1 MKRHYTAVCSST
13 KTSRRPM
20 SRVVAS
26 VDDWAN
32 LLEQLKADL
41 NEDEETDPIYE
52 QTEGGVMLT
61 EVCEEV
67 EEKMGIWLEQS
78 IQFGFGEMAIFNE
91 DDDLV
96 ASCDYQSFNSTVIN
110 LALKSKSESSFKK
123 QYKNFL
129 LSLMDEYASENK
141 D

>member
-1 MKRHYTAVCSST
+1 M
-13 KTSRRPM
+13 RRI
-20 SRVVAS
+20 VAS

-32 LLEQLKADL
+32 LIEQLKADL

>member
-1 MKRHYTAVCSST
+1 MMRHYTAVSSST
-13 KTSRRPM
+13 KMNKRPM
-20 SRVVAS
+20 RRVVAS

-32 LLEQLKADL
+32 LIEQLKADL

-129 LSLMDEYASENK
+129 LFLMDKYASENK

>member
-1 MKRHYTAVCSST
+1 MKRHYTAVCGST

-20 SRVVAS
+20 RRVVAS

-32 LLEQLKADL
+32 LIEQLKADL

-67 EEKMGIWLEQS
+67 EEKMGVWLEQS

-129 LSLMDEYASENK
+129 LFLMDKYASENK

>member
-1 MKRHYTAVCSST
+1 MKRHYTAVCG
-13 KTSRRPM
+13 SRKMNKRPM
-20 SRVVAS
+20 RRVVAS

-32 LLEQLKADL
+32 LIEQLKADL

-67 EEKMGIWLEQS
+67 EETMGIWLEQS

-96 ASCDYQSFNSTVIN
+96 ASCDYQSFNSTIIN

-129 LSLMDEYASENK
+129 LFLMDKYASENK

>member
-1 MKRHYTAVCSST
+1 MKRHYTAVCGSR
-13 KTSRRPM
+13 KMNRRPV
-20 SRVVAS
+20 RRIVAS

-32 LLEQLKADL
+32 LIEQLKADL

-67 EEKMGIWLEQS
+67 EENMGIWLEQS

-96 ASCDYQSFNSTVIN
+96 ASCDYQSFNSTVID

-129 LSLMDEYASENK
+129 LSLMDKYASENK

>member
-1 MKRHYTAVCSST
+1 MNK
-13 KTSRRPM
+13 RPM
-20 SRVVAS
+20 RRVVAS
-26 VDDWAN
+26 VDDWST
-32 LLEQLKADL
+32 LVEQLEADL
-41 NEDEETDPIYE
+41 NEDEETDPIYQ

-129 LSLMDEYASENK
+129 LFLMDKYASENK

>member
-1 MKRHYTAVCSST
+1 MKRHYTAVCSSR
-13 KTSRRPM
+13 KMNKRPM
-20 SRVVAS
+20 RRIVAS

-32 LLEQLKADL
+32 LIEQLKADL

>member
-1 MKRHYTAVCSST
+1 MKRHYTAVCG
-13 KTSRRPM
+13 SRKMNKRPM
-20 SRVVAS
+20 RRVVAS
-26 VDDWAN
+26 VDDWST
-32 LLEQLKADL
+32 LVEQLKADL

-129 LSLMDEYASENK
+129 LFLMDKYASENK

>member
-1 MKRHYTAVCSST
+1 MKRHYTAVCG
-13 KTSRRPM
+13 SRKMNKRPM
-20 SRVVAS
+20 RRVVAS

-32 LLEQLKADL
+32 LIEQLKADL
-41 NEDEETDPIYE
+41 NEDEETDPIYQ

-129 LSLMDEYASENK
+129 LFLMDKYASENK

>member
-1 MKRHYTAVCSST
+1 
-13 KTSRRPM
+13 M

-129 LSLMDEYASENK
+129 LFLMDKYASENK

>member
-1 MKRHYTAVCSST
+1 MKRHYTAVCSSR
-13 KTSRRPM
+13 KMNKRPM
-20 SRVVAS
+20 RRIVAS

-32 LLEQLKADL
+32 LIEQLKADL

-123 QYKNFL
+123 QYNNFL

>member
-1 MKRHYTAVCSST
+1 MKRHYTAVCG
-13 KTSRRPM
+13 SRKMNERTM
-20 SRVVAS
+20 RRVVAS

-32 LLEQLKADL
+32 LIEQLKADL

-129 LSLMDEYASENK
+129 LSLIIY
-141 D
+141 